1 MSAVSNAQRIF
12 ISIASYRD
20 AYLSFTIDSAIAN
33 ALHPDRLTFGICWQ
47 ADEGENLDRFQDD
60 PRFRIRK
67 YPYYASLGYGWSRAE
82 VQKLYAGEEYHLLI
96 DSHSAFAPGWD
107 ENLIA
112 QLEGKPG
119 RKPLLTTSSPP
130 FTLDEQKRVVLPWAG
145 TANDGVPLLTC
156 RRIPPVGWLD
166 IQMSAQR
173 KTEPHQTT
181 ALLCC
186 NFVFTHGSWIRE
198 VPEDPAMINAGHEAA
213 LSLRTFT
220 HGYDIYLP
228 DEIQIWHL
236 DYSNY
241 PGGHRRRVWEAKSNE
256 WQAERTREM
265 IRRIHALFYGCG
277 DPSILGRYGPGKVR
291 TVAAWGDAVGL
302 DLRIPPHDHSSTNG
316 DEGDVSSAS
325 A

>member
-1 MSAVSNAQRIF
+1 MSAAAGGRGRIF

-20 AYLSFTIDSAIAN
+20 EYLSFTIDSAIAH
-33 ALHPDRLTFGICWQ
+33 AVHPDRLTFGICWQ
-47 ADEGENLDRFQDD
+47 ADDHENLDRFRDD
-60 PRFRIRK
+60 PRFRIRR
-67 YPYYASLGYGWSRAE
+67 YPYYASLGYGWARAE

-107 ENLIA
+107 ENLVA

-119 RKPLLTTSSPP
+119 ARSLLTTSSPP
-130 FTLDEQKRVVLPWAG
+130 FTLDEQKTVVFPWAG
-145 TANDGVPLLTC
+145 TERDGVPLLTC

-166 IQMSAQR
+166 IQMSTQR

-186 NFVFTHGSWIRE
+186 NFVFTRGGWIRE

-213 LSLRTFT
+213 LSVRTFT
-220 HGYDIYLP
+220 HGYNIYLP

-241 PGGHRRRVWEAKSNE
+241 PGGHRRRVWEAKSQQ
-256 WQAERTREM
+256 WQAEQTERM
-265 IRRIHALFYGCG
+265 IRRIHTLFYGRG
-277 DPSILGRYGPGKVR
+277 DPRELGRYGIGSERSVTQWAEAAGVDLSTSDTFPG
-291 TVAAWGDAVGL
+291 A
-302 DLRIPPHDHSSTNG
+302 
-316 DEGDVSSAS
+316 
-325 A
+325 